1 MEEFSKNIK
10 KLIELD
16 EREIRYETNKL
27 LCDLSMKKRT
37 KIDEIKTVKTKL
49 KILNFFN
56 HLIFNIRFVIQIL
69 LKVSKMAINF

>member
-1 MEEFSKNIK
+1 MEEFSKNIN

-16 EREIRYETNKL
+16 KREIRYETNKL

-49 KILNFFN
+49 KILNFCN
-56 HLIFNIRFVIQIL
+56 HLIFNIRFVNQI